1 MQFAVDI
8 IKFAYNGFFFL
19 PRTNEEYPVFGENI
33 YSPMDGTVIKAEN
46 SIPDNI
52 PYAGNY
58 PYNTGN
64 TVVIRKENLYLRRGS
79 LYPV

>member
-1 MQFAVDI
+1 
-8 IKFAYNGFFFL
+8 
-19 PRTNEEYPVFGENI
+19 
-33 YSPMDGTVIKAEN
+33 MDGKVIKAEN